1 MKLTRGLWSVLLV
14 DGAHCVEYHGEPTDC
29 LQEVCFRSE
38 AIKTQI
44 DLRFPTVEIY
54 MCHDEELTS
63 PQRQNPLDQPE
74 KYNTAKLP
82 AEKAENNS
90 TTLE

>member
-1 MKLTRGLWSVLLV
+1 MKKRNINNEISLQSALLV
-14 DGAHCVEYHGEPTDC
+14 DGAHCVEHHGKPTDC
-29 LQEVCFRSE
+29 LKEVCFRSE
-38 AIKTQI
+38 PIKTQT
-44 DLRFPTVEIY
+44 DLRFQTVEMY
-54 MCHDEELTS
+54 ACHDEELTS
-63 PQRQNPLDQPE
+63 PKTQPE